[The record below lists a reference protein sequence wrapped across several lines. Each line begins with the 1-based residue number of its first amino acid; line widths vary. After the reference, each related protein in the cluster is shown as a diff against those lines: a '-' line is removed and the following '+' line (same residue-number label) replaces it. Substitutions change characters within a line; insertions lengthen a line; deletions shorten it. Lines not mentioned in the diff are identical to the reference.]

1 VTPSCYAVTFT
12 RPVDQAQLSAADD
25 KNGDQCGDGF
35 QYDVTIT
42 TSAPNGTSVLLFGD
56 ATMLATATASGGSV
70 TFPNVQLASGSTVL
84 SIQFPSTTPCTD
96 ASTKAKVT
104 VDCSVPT
111 CTVSKPIVSATHPV
125 LNGVPSGLGGD
136 RSSSSGSPYEVAFEV
151 TTNIAD
157 NQTVALDVTG
167 ITPASAT
174 TTVTAHASGGKAAFA
189 GVPLPNDGTYE
200 VQARCIDGH
209 GVVGLSAKGTYPV
222 DTVAPDLTVSK
233 PASGDFIGPSG
244 LTNGSFSVCGMTTST
259 DAAGLEAA
267 LGAGQ
272 SNYCVT
278 TTGSPIC
285 KPVTAVGVDTCVD
298 VACPGDAPFNIT
310 VTLTDRA
317 GNPHA
322 TVLSNIT
329 CSSSTP
335 TVQIVTPVTDAPTFT
350 DPSRHL
356 LSASA
361 AQAFVDKNGA
371 VAGAQTDV
379 VACTS
384 RAGTATLFAGHT
396 GDPSLTQIAAAV
408 TTSTATVTDGCPN
421 GLGFVA
427 RFSSVTLPESVETAT
442 GALATATEL
451 RVDVTDTS
459 SSTGQS
465 APLDLWVDSVAP
477 TIALATPAN
486 LCGSFHQAFATYDTS
501 LIFTTDTPN
510 VTATITNGSATD
522 TLTSPT
528 FSSGTATFS
537 TVSFAIGQNNL
548 AAIAKDP
555 AGNSTAMQPS
565 TCAVT
570 VGMAPVVLFTSPL
583 STNKLCPSSPTNPA
597 NCIDDLDPVTNGWQ
611 GAITVQALVNGLPL
625 STGNITFSVGNI
637 VLGSAPLDAT
647 GHATLSNVTLSDG
660 SVTITAQ
667 TDNIPGN
674 GVGVGQ
680 LTVIVDLGPPNA
692 PTAPPVTVPPTPTI
706 AVKDRRETSFT
717 FSWTTPSDTGGGT
730 IAGYDVRYSRTPI
743 TDDTTFNAATR
754 VPYTGSPTA
763 AGTLDSITIGH
774 PSSPTDTTNPPLN
787 IETDYY
793 FAVKAVDAAGN
804 LSAMFKPAA
813 AIRAEFKVTVLSGT
827 GTDNS
832 GFDLNGSG
840 DVGTS
845 GTNGF
850 ASDGHSDLIVGAT
863 AAKHVYA
870 YFGSE
875 NGPSTTPSITFTGGS
890 QGFGRSVAL
899 VDIDGDKKDDIAIS
913 SPNDNGGR
921 VYIYSRK
928 SPKASWNVD
937 PLNPTWPATLSDAD
951 ASYVIS
957 TPATVNGVISGRGVQ
972 PIGDFDGDGN
982 DDLAISYSASN
993 SSLGAVIVIKG
1004 GSSFPASMT
1013 PDATNSILIN
1023 GTAAGGAFGVAVVGI
1038 GQFYGPT
1045 SPSTFVSTA
1054 SIVGTSYSFTGVSPV
1069 GGVATASAAD
1079 DSTVGSASDR
1089 YGTPIAYLGPLGPS
1103 PGAVALAALGNT
1115 ASGYVELHLGTTASG
1130 PFLGTTGGAP
1140 TGVVRLR
1147 TSQAGNSFGVVN
1159 IGSGIRGKSLATS
1172 FIGGLQ
1178 DNVPDLVLAQQA
1190 ETGNRLYLV
1199 NGNYLTTL
1207 SGTVDLS
1214 ASLTGNI
1221 PGVVQVNSRL
1231 PGDWSPG
1238 YTMGALIIDIDKD
1251 GVADFAIGEAVSSK
1265 PGRVAVFY

>member
-1 VTPSCYAVTFT
+1 
-12 RPVDQAQLSAADD
+12 
-25 KNGDQCGDGF
+25 
-35 QYDVTIT
+35 
-42 TSAPNGTSVLLFGD
+42 
-56 ATMLATATASGGSV
+56 
-70 TFPNVQLASGSTVL
+70 
-84 SIQFPSTTPCTD
+84 
-96 ASTKAKVT
+96 
-104 VDCSVPT
+104 
-111 CTVSKPIVSATHPV
+111 
-125 LNGVPSGLGGD
+125 
-136 RSSSSGSPYEVAFEV
+136 
-151 TTNIAD
+151 
-157 NQTVALDVTG
+157 
-167 ITPASAT
+167 
-174 TTVTAHASGGKAAFA
+174 
-189 GVPLPNDGTYE
+189 
-200 VQARCIDGH
+200 
-209 GVVGLSAKGTYPV
+209 
-222 DTVAPDLTVSK
+222 
-233 PASGDFIGPSG
+233 
-244 LTNGSFSVCGMTTST
+244 
-259 DAAGLEAA
+259 
-267 LGAGQ
+267 
-272 SNYCVT
+272 
-278 TTGSPIC
+278 
-285 KPVTAVGVDTCVD
+285 VGVDTCVD

-356 LSASA
+356 LAASA

-371 VAGAQTDV
+371 VPGAQTDV

-408 TTSTATVTDGCPN
+408 TTSAATVTDGCPN

-451 RVDVTDTS
+451 RVDVTDAS

-501 LIFTTDTPN
+501 LVFTTDTPN

-537 TVSFAIGQNNL
+537 TVSFPVGQSNL
-548 AAIAKDP
+548 AAVAKDP
-555 AGNSTAMQPS
+555 AGNSTAMQPP

-570 VGMAPVVLFTSPL
+570 VGMAPVILFTSPL
-583 STNKLCPSSPTNPA
+583 STNELCPSSPTNPA

-611 GAITVQALVNGLPL
+611 GAITVQALVNGVPL
-625 STGNITFSVGNI
+625 TTGNITFTVGNI

-647 GHATLSNVTLSDG
+647 GHATLSNVTLFDG
-660 SVTITAQ
+660 DVTITAQ

-680 LTVIVDLGPPNA
+680 LTVVVDLGPPNA
-692 PTAPPVTVPPTPTI
+692 PTAPPVTVPVTPTI
-706 AVKDRRETSFT
+706 AVKNRRETSFT
-717 FSWTTPSDTGGGT
+717 FSWTAPSDTGGGT
-730 IAGYDVRYSRTPI
+730 ITGYDVRYSRSPI

-754 VPYTGSPTA
+754 VPYTGSPAA
-763 AGTLDSITIGH
+763 AGSLDSIDIGH
-774 PSSPTDTTNPPLN
+774 PSSDTDTTNPPLN

-804 LSAMFKPAA
+804 VSPMFKPATA
-813 AIRAEFKVTVLSGT
+813 LRAEFTVKILSGT

-850 ASDGHSDLIVGAT
+850 ASDGYSDLIVGAT

-870 YFGSE
+870 YFGGAS
-875 NGPSTTPSITFTGGS
+875 GVSTTPSITFTGGF

-899 VDIDGDKKDDIAIS
+899 GDIDGDKKDDIAIS

-937 PLNPTWPATLSDAD
+937 PLNPTWPTTLSDAD

-957 TPATVNGVISGRGVQ
+957 TPATVNGVISGHGVQ

-993 SSLGAVIVIKG
+993 SSLGAVIIIKG
-1004 GSSFPASMT
+1004 GSSFPASLT
-1013 PDATNSILIN
+1013 PDATNSVLIN
-1023 GTAAGGAFGVAVVGI
+1023 GTTAGGAFGVAVVGI
-1038 GQFYGPT
+1038 GQFYG
-1045 SPSTFVSTA
+1045 SKFSTILSTA
-1054 SIVGTSYSFTGVSPV
+1054 SIAGTSYSFTGLSPM
-1069 GGVATASAAD
+1069 GGVTTAASAD

-1089 YGTPIAYLGPLGPS
+1089 YGTPIAYLGPLGSS
-1103 PGAVALAALGNT
+1103 PGAVALSALGNT
-1115 ASGYVELHLGTTASG
+1115 ASGYVELYRGTAAAG
-1130 PFLGTTGGAP
+1130 PFQGTAGGSP
-1140 TGVVRLR
+1140 TNVIRLR

-1172 FIGGLQ
+1172 FIGGLN
-1178 DNVPDLVLAQQA
+1178 DKVPDMLLAQQA
-1190 ETGNRLYLV
+1190 ETGNRLYLM
-1199 NGNYLTTL
+1199 NGAYLNTL
-1207 SGTVDLS
+1207 SGTVDVS
-1214 ASLTGNI
+1214 TPLTGNI
-1221 PGVVQVNSRL
+1221 PGVVQINSKL

-1238 YTMGALIIDIDKD
+1238 YTMGTLVVDLDKD
-1251 GVADFAIGEAVSSK
+1251 GVADFAIGEAVSGK